1 MQQPATDS
9 LVGALID
16 GRYRV
21 LSRLARGGMSTVYL
35 ASDTRLDRNVAL
47 KVLYPYL
54 AEDQS
59 FLERF

>member
-35 ASDTRLDRNVAL
+35 GVDTRLDRHVAL
-47 KVLYPYL
+47 KVLYPAYL
-54 AEDQS
+54 ADDPK
-59 FLERF
+59 LP